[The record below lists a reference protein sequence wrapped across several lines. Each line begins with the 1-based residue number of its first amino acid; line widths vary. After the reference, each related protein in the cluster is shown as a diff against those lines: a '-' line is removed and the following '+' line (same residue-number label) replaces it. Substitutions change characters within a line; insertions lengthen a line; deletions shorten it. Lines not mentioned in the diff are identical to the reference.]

1 MPRSSTAAGSLIVV
15 GALVLSACGARVAP
29 YIASQGTGN
38 AQVTTGGSEPT
49 GPGVVT
55 EPTGPSTVP
64 SSGSGSTGNP
74 GTGATAPTGT
84 GGSTA
89 PTTSTGGQP
98 SSLADLT
105 VNNFNFD
112 PQAEASYCTGTAGN
126 KASAPG
132 VTPTSITIG
141 NVSGLTGT
149 VSGEFNP
156 AVNAVT
162 AAVSAVNRFGGI
174 CGRKLDL
181 KVEDDQQSSSSHTA
195 EIEYLLPKV
204 LAFVGSTSDGDNGGV
219 TQMTAAKVPDIGR
232 AANASRSQVPNY
244 WSADGGSFVIR
255 GKEAYLPPITA
266 ANLKA
271 AGLLPKSVAILAYS
285 IPVAA
290 DVAKQY
296 GVLLQHAGVKICYAN
311 YAVPAAPGAT
321 IGSIVATMKSK
332 GCGSVFT
339 VMDNVGNADM
349 LRDMQSQGY
358 NPPLKFTTQ
367 GVYGPAQIQA
377 AGESAAQGFVVFMPS
392 IPTTEPNPTMQLFL
406 SELST
411 YEPGTDTSEFGIES
425 WADTQMFIYALL
437 KAGRN
442 PTRASLTAALASI
455 KNWTTGGMF
464 GPYTPSEHGTTKC
477 YDLVQVKGNNWY
489 PLYPKTGVS
498 CSSGY
503 VPVGPA

>member
-1 MPRSSTAAGSLIVV
+1 
-15 GALVLSACGARVAP
+15 LVLTACGARVSP
-29 YIASQGTGN
+29 YLASQGG
-38 AQVTTGGSEPT
+38 AQVDTGGSLPTDTGPGTLTNPTTFPTTGTGTGPT
-49 GPGVVT
+49 GPG
-55 EPTGPSTVP
+55 TGPTTGTGTGTGP
-64 SSGSGSTGNP
+64 ATNPTSGSTGN
-74 GTGATAPTGT
+74 
-84 GGSTA
+84 STQ
-89 PTTSTGGQP
+89 T
-98 SSLADLT
+98 SSLANLT
-105 VNNFNFD
+105 VDNFEFN
-112 PQAEASYCTGTAGN
+112 PQAEAAYCTGTTGN
-126 KASAPG
+126 TASAPG

-162 AAVSAVNRFGGI
+162 AAVNAVNHYGGI
-174 CGRKLDL
+174 CGRTIDL
-181 KVEDDQQSSSSHTA
+181 EVQDDQQSSSTHTA

-204 LAFVGSTSDGDNGGV
+204 LAFVGSTSDGDNGGI
-219 TQMTAAKVPDIGR
+219 TQMTAANVPDIGR
-232 AANASRSQVPNY
+232 AANAARSQVPNY

-255 GKEAYLPPITA
+255 GKEAYLPPITPE
-266 ANLKA
+266 NLKN
-271 AGLLPKSVAILAYS
+271 AGLLPKNVAILAYS

-296 GVLLQHAGVKICYAN
+296 GVLLQHAGVGICYSN

-321 IGSIVATMKSK
+321 MGSIIATLKSK
-332 GCGSVFT
+332 GCDSVFT

-358 NPPLKFTTQ
+358 NPKLKFTTQ
-367 GVYGPAQIQA
+367 GVYGPAQITS
-377 AGESAAQGFVVFMPS
+377 AGESAAQGFVAFMPS
-392 IPTTEPNPTMQLFL
+392 IPTTEANPTMALFKQ
-406 SELST
+406 EIAI

-455 KNWTTGGMF
+455 KDWTTGGMF
-464 GPYTPSEHGTTKC
+464 GPYTPDEHGTTKC
-477 YDLVQVKGNNWY
+477 YDLVQVRGNDWY
-489 PLYPKTGVS
+489 PLYPKRGVA
-498 CSSGY
+498 CASGY